1 MERTKMQIFEAYV
14 VRFLT
19 LNAEANTVFLPIV
32 NRINFYLNEN
42 KGENMTLAAIWGACL
57 FICL

>member
-1 MERTKMQIFEAYV
+1 MQIFEAYV